1 MADERC
7 DFPGHTP
14 RTPGRWLN
22 RETAER
28 LLSGASLEA
37 VDAADRDQAERL
49 AKTLDSLSV
58 EPPPGGELP
67 GEAAA
72 LAAFRKVRA
81 DRADGR
87 AADPIGELAPGRRTV
102 GHRIPSHRTRVPSSG
117 SSDAGLVH
125 IGDPAGHAG
134 DPRPRRGR
142 ALRLGLA
149 AALTVGMVGG
159 VAAAVGIGFLPG
171 IDDTAPDPAAT
182 VSPAATPNRPLVSPS
197 PPAQG
202 VPRPDGAESD
212 TGRKPPG
219 DTAREGSPSPE
230 AGTGTEDRSKQ
241 PGAWR
246 GGPSACRDVRDG
258 KNLNPD
264 RRRTLEG
271 AAGGP
276 SLVKEYCRGLLAAPN
291 SADGYPGRSDNDV
304 RNGVRRDD
312 DGGGDKG
319 KGRGRDRG
327 GDGDHDRDGR
337 GRGESDGRGSHHLG
351 HGRGGF
357 GVNSGAARPGGLTKD
372 LTKGLAKDLGKSPSE
387 LRFSRTSNFFAG
399 RV

>member
-7 DFPGHTP
+7 DFPGDTP

-22 RETAER
+22 RETAEL

-49 AKTLDSLSV
+49 AKTLDALSV
-58 EPPPGGELP
+58 EPPPGAELP
-67 GEAAA
+67 GEATA

-81 DRADGR
+81 DRAD
-87 AADPIGELAPGRRTV
+87 DWIGDGIGDRTGGPAPGRRTV
-102 GHRIPSHRTRVPSSG
+102 GHRTPGHRTRVPSSG
-117 SSDAGLVH
+117 PSDAGLVR
-125 IGDPAGHAG
+125 IGDPADRAD
-134 DPRPRRGR
+134 DPSPRRGR

-171 IDDTAPDPAAT
+171 VGDSEPDPAAT
-182 VSPAATPNRPLVSPS
+182 VSAAATPNRPFVSPS
-197 PPAQG
+197 PPAAQSE
-202 VPRPDGAESD
+202 PRPDGAESD
-212 TGRKPPG
+212 TGRQPPR
-219 DTAREGSPSPE
+219 DTAREGSAPP
-230 AGTGTEDRSKQ
+230 GTGTGSEGRSKQ

-246 GGPSACRDVRDG
+246 GAPSACRDVRDG
-258 KNLNPD
+258 KNLNAD

-276 SLVKEYCRGLLAAPN
+276 SLVKDYCKGLLAAPN
-291 SADGYPGRSDNDV
+291 SADGSTGRSDNDV
-304 RNGVRRDD
+304 RNGVRKDGRGDD
-312 DGGGDKG
+312 EGGDRDR
-319 KGRGRDRG
+319 GRGRG
-327 GDGDHDRDGR
+327 GDGDRDDRDR
-337 GRGESDGRGSHHLG
+337 GRGESDGHGGRHLG

-357 GVNSGAARPGGLTKD
+357 GVNSGAASL
-372 LTKGLAKDLGKSPSE
+372 KSLPE

>member
-7 DFPGHTP
+7 DFPGDTP

-22 RETAER
+22 RETAEL

-58 EPPPGGELP
+58 EPPPGAELP

-81 DRADGR
+81 DRAD
-87 AADPIGELAPGRRTV
+87 DWIGVPAPG
-102 GHRIPSHRTRVPSSG
+102 HRTRVPSSD
-117 SSDAGLVH
+117 SSDAGLVR
-125 IGDPAGHAG
+125 IGDPADRAD

-171 IDDTAPDPAAT
+171 VGDSEPDPAAT
-182 VSPAATPNRPLVSPS
+182 VSAAATPNRPFVSPS
-197 PPAQG
+197 PPAAHSE
-202 VPRPDGAESD
+202 PRPDGAEND
-212 TGRKPPG
+212 TGRQPPR
-219 DTAREGSPSPE
+219 DTAREGSAPP
-230 AGTGTEDRSKQ
+230 GTGTGSEGRSKQ

-246 GGPSACRDVRDG
+246 GAPSACRDVRDG
-258 KNLNPD
+258 KNLNAD

-276 SLVKEYCRGLLAAPN
+276 SQVKDYCKGLLAAPN
-291 SADGYPGRSDNDV
+291 SADGSTGRSDTDV
-304 RNGVRRDD
+304 RNGVRKDGRGDD
-312 DGGGDKG
+312 EGGDKG
-319 KGRGRDRG
+319 RGRGRG
-327 GDGDHDRDGR
+327 GDGHRDDRERDDRDR
-337 GRGESDGRGSHHLG
+337 GRGESDGYGGRHLG
-351 HGRGGF
+351 HGRVGF
-357 GVNSGAARPGGLTKD
+357 GVNSGAAPLKS
-372 LTKGLAKDLGKSPSE
+372 LAKDPSE

>member
-7 DFPGHTP
+7 DFPGDTP

-22 RETAER
+22 RETAEL

-58 EPPPGGELP
+58 EPPPGAELP

-81 DRADGR
+81 DRADDR
-87 AADPIGELAPGRRTV
+87 IGGPASGRRTP
-102 GHRIPSHRTRVPSSG
+102 GHRTPGHRTRVTFPD

-125 IGDPAGHAG
+125 IGDPADRAD

-171 IDDTAPDPAAT
+171 IGDSEPDPAAT
-182 VSPAATPNRPLVSPS
+182 VSAAATPNRPFVSPS
-197 PPAQG
+197 PPAAHG
-202 VPRPDGAESD
+202 EPRPDGAESD
-212 TGRKPPG
+212 TGRQPPR
-219 DTAREGSPSPE
+219 DTAREGSAPPGT
-230 AGTGTEDRSKQ
+230 GTGTEDRSKQ

-246 GGPSACRDVRDG
+246 GAPSACRDVRDG
-258 KNLNPD
+258 KNLNAD

-276 SLVKEYCRGLLAAPN
+276 SLVKDYCKGLLAAPN
-291 SADGYPGRSDNDV
+291 SADGSTGRSDTDV
-304 RNGVRRDD
+304 RNGVRKDGRGDD
-312 DGGGDKG
+312 EGGDKG
-319 KGRGRDRG
+319 GDKGGDRDRGRGRG
-327 GDGDHDRDGR
+327 GDGDRDGRDR
-337 GRGESDGRGSHHLG
+337 GRGESDGHGGRHLG

-357 GVNSGAARPGGLTKD
+357 GVNSAVAPLKS
-372 LTKGLAKDLGKSPSE
+372 LAKNPSE